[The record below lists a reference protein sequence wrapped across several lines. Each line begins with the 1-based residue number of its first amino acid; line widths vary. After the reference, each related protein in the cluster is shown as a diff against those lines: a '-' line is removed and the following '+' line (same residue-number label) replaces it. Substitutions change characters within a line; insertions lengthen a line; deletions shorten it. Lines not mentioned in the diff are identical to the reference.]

1 MVSFCRRSQA
11 AEKFAPSHSWYIRTM
26 TTVFELGG
34 DLVKPEVANNLMR
47 LIAEG
52 TGEDDDAD
60 EELRSEAVETY
71 LELLD
76 KPALSNVLQQ
86 VSFQRTPCVC
96 RLPNCRPCAAGSN

>member
-1 MVSFCRRSQA
+1 
-11 AEKFAPSHSWYIRTM
+11 M

-86 VSFQRTPCVC
+86 VRFQRTPYACCLSTVLC
-96 RLPNCRPCAAGSN
+96 LCAVGSN